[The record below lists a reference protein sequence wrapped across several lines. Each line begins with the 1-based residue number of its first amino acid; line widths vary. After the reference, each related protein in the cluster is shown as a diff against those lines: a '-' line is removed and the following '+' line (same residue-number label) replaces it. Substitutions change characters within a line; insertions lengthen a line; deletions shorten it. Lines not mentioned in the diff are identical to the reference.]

1 MELLPLS
8 VRDELH
14 AIERTASA
22 PPLPSLRDR
31 DWLRG
36 ADVGKRLGSIC
47 PLIRRRGHQIKHQ
60 SRIRPSGILPAFGET
75 NMPPFL
81 QTPPSK

>member
-1 MELLPLS
+1 MGLQRS
-8 VRDELH
+8 VGDELH

-22 PPLPSLRDR
+22 PPLPLLNR

-36 ADVGKRLGSIC
+36 ADVGQRLATIC
-47 PLIRRRGHQIKHQ
+47 PLIRRRGHLINHQ

-75 NMPPFL
+75 
-81 QTPPSK
+81 PS